1 MLIVIRSKSNI
12 MSSAAIGD
20 LVEMVEAL
28 PSEVQ
33 EQVVEHLR
41 EYIADLEDERR
52 WDESYSR
59 TQSALVAAA
68 RQAKRERAAGKATA
82 MDCEQL

>member
-1 MLIVIRSKSNI
+1 
-12 MSSAAIGD
+12 MSSAAIKD
-20 LVEMVEAL
+20 LVEIVEAL

-68 RQAKRERAAGKATA
+68 QKAKQERTA
-82 MDCEQL
+82 FLVG

>member
-1 MLIVIRSKSNI
+1 
-12 MSSAAIGD
+12 MSSAALKD

-28 PSEVQ
+28 PSDVQ

-41 EYIADLEDERR
+41 EYIADLQDDQK
-52 WDESYSR
+52 WDASFSR

-68 RQAKRERAAGKATA
+68 RQAKQERAAGKATA
-82 MDCEQL
+82 MDYDQL

>member
-1 MLIVIRSKSNI
+1 
-12 MSSAAIGD
+12 MSSAAIKD

-28 PSEVQ
+28 PSQVQ

-41 EYIADLEDERR
+41 EYIADLQDEQQ
-52 WDESYSR
+52 WDASFSR

-68 RQAKRERAAGKATA
+68 RQAKQERAAGKATV
-82 MDCEQL
+82 MDYEQL

>member
-1 MLIVIRSKSNI
+1 
-12 MSSAAIGD
+12 MSSAAIKD
-20 LVEMVEAL
+20 LVEIVEAL

-33 EQVVEHLR
+33 ERVVEHLR

-52 WDESYSR
+52 WDESFSR

-68 RQAKRERAAGKATA
+68 QKAKRQRAAGKATA
-82 MDCEQL
+82 MDYEQL

>member
-1 MLIVIRSKSNI
+1 
-12 MSSAAIGD
+12 MSSAALKD

-28 PSEVQ
+28 PIEVQ

-41 EYIADLEDERR
+41 EYIADLHDEKL
-52 WDESYSR
+52 WDASFSR

-82 MDCEQL
+82 MDSEHFFG